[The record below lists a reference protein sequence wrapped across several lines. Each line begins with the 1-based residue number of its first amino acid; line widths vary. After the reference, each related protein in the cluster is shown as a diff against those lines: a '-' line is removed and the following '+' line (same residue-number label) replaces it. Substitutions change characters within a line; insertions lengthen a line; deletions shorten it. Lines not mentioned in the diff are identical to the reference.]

1 MQNLKQTLK
10 VLCMNKYLRHLI
22 MNDIF
27 EIFTFVATALGF
39 LLIAPN
45 FISVSIFDY
54 AIIISIMVLF
64 VAYRLYSTFYI
75 DYADYKNEREKD
87 RKELYGTY
95 VVLLSLKDV
104 VKDRK
109 IKKAL
114 AKGINIIKKDIDKY
128 KM

>member
-1 MQNLKQTLK
+1 MLKILH
-10 VLCMNKYLRHLI
+10 MNKYLRHLI
-22 MNDIF
+22 INDIF

-45 FISVSIFDY
+45 FISVTIFDY
-54 AIIISIMVLF
+54 FIIGVIVALF
-64 VAYRLYSTFYI
+64 IVYRIYSTFYI
-75 DYADYKNEREKD
+75 DYADYKNEAEKE

-104 VKDRK
+104 VKDKK

-114 AKGINIIKKDIDKY
+114 AKNINIIKNDINNY
-128 KM
+128 KA

>member
-1 MQNLKQTLK
+1 
-10 VLCMNKYLRHLI
+10 

-39 LLIAPN
+39 LLIAPK

-54 AIIISIMVLF
+54 TIIGSVMFLF
-64 VAYRLYSTFYI
+64 VVYRLYSTFYI

>member
-1 MQNLKQTLK
+1 
-10 VLCMNKYLRHLI
+10 MNKYLRHLI

-75 DYADYKNEREKD
+75 DYPDYKGDREKE
-87 RKELYGTY
+87 RRGLYGTY
-95 VVLLSLKDV
+95 IVLLSLKDV

-114 AKGINIIKKDIDKY
+114 AKSINIIKKDIDNY

>member
-10 VLCMNKYLRHLI
+10 VLYVNKYLRHLI

-27 EIFTFVATALGF
+27 EIFTFLATALGF
-39 LLIAPN
+39 LLIAPK

-54 AIIISIMVLF
+54 IIIGSIMFLF
-64 VAYRLYSTFYI
+64 VVYRLYSTFYI

-87 RKELYGTY
+87 KKELYGTY
-95 VVLLSLKDV
+95 MVLLSLKDV

-114 AKGINIIKKDIDKY
+114 AKSINIIKKDIDNY